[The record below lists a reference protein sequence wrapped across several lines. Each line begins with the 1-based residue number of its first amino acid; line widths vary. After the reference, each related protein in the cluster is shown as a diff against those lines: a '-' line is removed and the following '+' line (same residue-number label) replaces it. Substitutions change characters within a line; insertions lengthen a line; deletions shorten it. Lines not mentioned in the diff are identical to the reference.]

1 MIAHELRQ
9 PLGAIESIAY
19 YLNLVLP
26 PGEGLAREHA
36 ARLQQLVEQSSWI
49 LNCGLQIAD
58 ETPLAPVPLDI
69 EQLIAQTIAARTSQ
83 GHPQPLLE
91 LSRDLPLVRL
101 DPRRGRALIENLL
114 ALMAQVAGGA
124 HPVRLRTAVTDTAQ
138 AGGLLLEISTAVPG
152 YLSESGLGSG
162 SALSLECARRVVEA
176 HGGSLSVDVDP
187 ASGIRLRA
195 VLP

>member
-19 YLNLVLP
+19 YLSLVLP
-26 PGEGLAREHA
+26 PGEGLAREQA
-36 ARLQQLVEQSSWI
+36 ARLHQLVEQSSWI

-58 ETPLAPVPLDI
+58 ETPLAPVPLDL

-83 GHPQPLLE
+83 DLPQPLLE
-91 LSRDLPLVRL
+91 FSGGLPLVRL

-114 ALMAQVAGGA
+114 TLMAQVAGDV
-124 HPVRLRTAVTDTAQ
+124 HPFHLRTSLEAS
-138 AGGLLLEISTAVPG
+138 GPLLEISTAVPG
-152 YLSESGLGSG
+152 HLSESALGSG
-162 SALSLECARRVVEA
+162 SALSLECARRVVSA
-176 HGGSLSVDVDP
+176 HGGSLTVDVDP
-187 ASGIRLRA
+187 VSGIRLRA